1 MGHRVLPIRLFSGE
15 TERVLDHTAKQ
26 TLAADAELSVDGR
39 HPTSSLVGGKHI
51 VKVPA
56 PMSYIG
62 SGSSVSLPARLRA
75 QTLRRS
81 VRR

>member
-1 MGHRVLPIRLFSGE
+1 
-15 TERVLDHTAKQ
+15 
-26 TLAADAELSVDGR
+26 LSVDGR

-51 VKVPA
+51 MKVPA